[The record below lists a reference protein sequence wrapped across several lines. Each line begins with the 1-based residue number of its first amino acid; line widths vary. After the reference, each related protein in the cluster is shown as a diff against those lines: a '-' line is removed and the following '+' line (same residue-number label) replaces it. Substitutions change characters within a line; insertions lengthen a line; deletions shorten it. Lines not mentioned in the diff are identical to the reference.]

1 MVFFSPQYE
10 EDLFIIHFSM
20 DFESVSTSTYLKI
33 FVNRHKNKQKLDG
46 WCPELVNCID
56 FVFQR
61 TPFSSIALY
70 VRYHSSKQTSTFL
83 IHQITSAS
91 QNYIAHCN
99 HLLPVDNIVCVIRK
113 SCIVCFHENIHWI
126 KLVLMQSPCVKCVIS
141 LQ

>member
-1 MVFFSPQYE
+1 MVFFPQYE

-33 FVNRHKNKQKLDG
+33 CVNRHKNKQKLDG
-46 WCPELVNCID
+46 WGPELVNCID

-61 TPFSSIALY
+61 TPFSSIALH

-99 HLLPVDNIVCVIRK
+99 HLLPVDKIVCVIRK
-113 SCIVCFHENIHWI
+113 SCIVCFHGNIHWI
-126 KLVLMQSPCVKCVIS
+126 KLVLMQSPWVRCVIS